1 MNKSK
6 TITVLA
12 SVIIISA
19 LMFAGCQDRIRTSV
33 HHDAAKHITKTLA
46 LDESQQSTLK
56 EVEQQMQDK
65 GRELCSSQSVIE
77 AEMKKQ
83 VQSDTFDAEALNI
96 LIGTEFDKVES
107 TMSNIVAQ
115 IADLHSTLNSDQK
128 EKLRDLIGDRGDK
141 RHGRY
146 RSNFCSEIDA

>member
-6 TITVLA
+6 TITILA

-33 HHDAAKHITKTLA
+33 HHDAVKHITKTLA

-65 GRELCSSQSVIE
+65 GRELCSSKSVIE

-141 RHGRY
+141 RHGRH